1 MPDHYC
7 SSRQAARVFHLRL
20 KRRLSMSELMRLQG
34 ADPRTLF
41 TGGLPKTNLSN
52 IVGNAMSINV
62 LEAVIIEV
70 LRAVKHSVRF

>member
-1 MPDHYC
+1 M
-7 SSRQAARVFHLRL
+7 VFHLRL
-20 KRRLSMSELMRLQG
+20 KLRLSMSELMRLQG

-41 TGGLPKTNLSN
+41 TGGLAKTNLGN

-70 LRAVKHSVRF
+70 LRAVKHGVH

>member
-1 MPDHYC
+1 
-7 SSRQAARVFHLRL
+7 
-20 KRRLSMSELMRLQG
+20 MSELMRLQG

-41 TGGLPKTNLSN
+41 TGGLAKTNLGN

-70 LRAVKHSVRF
+70 LRAVKHGVH